1 MFRIILFC
9 LLLYVLFIVIF
20 LRISAREFVFL
31 SSHIPTYILCIII
44 CISTN
49 KGKPL
54 KNSISRLDTIMLMLL
69 HCVELCMCQI
79 SDHGNIEYLDV
90 IFDKIL
96 LIYSDFQELLI
107 YIVKYKITNKG
118 HELNN

>member
-1 MFRIILFC
+1 
-9 LLLYVLFIVIF
+9 
-20 LRISAREFVFL
+20 
-31 SSHIPTYILCIII
+31 
-44 CISTN
+44 
-49 KGKPL
+49 
-54 KNSISRLDTIMLMLL
+54 
-69 HCVELCMCQI
+69 MCQI